1 MMAYGDDSEMHERL
15 LGSDSEA
22 VREHLPNAVDDSTM
36 TMSDDEHSDEYELIS
51 ERETLVF
58 DQALFT
64 ARQQYD
70 SGGDGNGSK
79 ESFFQAYLMNKIQPG
94 SGALLCQCCTS
105 KCCSFFRA
113 LILLV
118 SNVCVNDAVKGSMFT
133 MTVAI
138 VGAGVLALPYAVEQV
153 RHAAMLFEQLYW
165 FLHDTDRTS
174 RGYTHLSDRR
184 DWCSAS

>member
-1 MMAYGDDSEMHERL
+1 MMAFGDDAEMHERL
-15 LGSDSEA
+15 LDSDSEA
-22 VREHLPNAVDDSTM
+22 VRDHLPSAADDSTM

-70 SGGDGNGSK
+70 SGSAGGGDGNK

-94 SGALLCQCCTS
+94 SGALPCRCIVLLLAHS
-105 KCCSFFRA
+105 
-113 LILLV
+113 LIP
-118 SNVCVNDAVKGSMFT
+118 SCFNVCMNDDDTVKGSMFT

-153 RHAAMLFEQLYW
+153 NLLTPSNLIE
-165 FLHDTDRTS
+165 
-174 RGYTHLSDRR
+174 
-184 DWCSAS
+184 